1 MQEAEKGIDA
11 EIEKLKSNLV
21 SDNELRKVKN
31 KVISAHMF
39 SELNVLNKAMNLA
52 TSELIGDANLVNK
65 QIDLYEAVTSDKIMT
80 IAQDVFEIENS
91 NTLYYHAK

>member
-1 MQEAEKGIDA
+1 MISAID
-11 EIEKLKSNLV
+11 LKMLS
-21 SDNELRKVKN
+21 SDELRKVKN
-31 KVISAHMF
+31 KVISAHMI

-52 TSELIGDANLVNK
+52 TSELIGAANLVNK

-80 IAQDVFEIENS
+80 IAQDIFRNENS